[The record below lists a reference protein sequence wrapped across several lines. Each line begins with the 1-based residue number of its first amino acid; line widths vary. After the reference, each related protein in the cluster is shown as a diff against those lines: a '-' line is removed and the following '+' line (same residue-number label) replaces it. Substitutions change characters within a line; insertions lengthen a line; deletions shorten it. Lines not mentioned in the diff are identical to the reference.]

1 MSIRTAIKDWLVS
14 PEIVEHVKNLP
25 SPPGDYGYDPWGL
38 KHESLEVAF
47 SLMRPIYEKY
57 FRVEAH
63 GLDNVPANGRLLLIG
78 NHSGQ
83 LPIDALLIGMAIA
96 RREKGARVPR
106 AMVERFIPKLPFL
119 GNALNAIGSVVG
131 DPVNCERMLQRE
143 EAIVVFPEGVRGV
156 SKTFDKRYQL
166 QRFGTGFMHIAL
178 RTNTPIVPVGVVGCE
193 EMLRSFGN
201 LKTVAKLMGTPV
213 LPLMLPV
220 PLPTKV
226 IIHYGEPIH
235 FSGPAETESEVAEK
249 VKIVK
254 DAVHDLVQAG
264 LQKRQGVFAA

>member
-1 MSIRTAIKDWLVS
+1 MSIRNTIKDWLVS
-14 PEIVEHVKNLP
+14 PDVVEQVKNLP

-38 KHESLEVAF
+38 NHASLEVAF
-47 SLMRPIYEKY
+47 SLLRNVYEKY
-57 FRVEAH
+57 FRVEAY
-63 GLDNVPANGRLLLIG
+63 GLENVPAEGRLLLIG

-96 RREKGARVPR
+96 RRPEGARVPR
-106 AMVERFIPKLPFL
+106 AMVERFIPRLPFL
-119 GNALNAIGSVVG
+119 GNALNSIGSVVG

-156 SKTFDKRYQL
+156 SKTYDKRYQL
-166 QRFGTGFMHIAL
+166 QRFSTGFMHIAL

-193 EMLRSFGN
+193 EMLRSYGN
-201 LKTVAKLMGTPV
+201 LKSVAKLFGAPA

-235 FSGPAETESEVAEK
+235 FSGPAETESEVADK
-249 VKIVK
+249 VKVVK
-254 DAVHDLVQAG
+254 AAVNELVQAG
-264 LQKRQGVFAA
+264 LQKRESVFAA